1 MKPARKLKDIVRR
14 LTARDERVPPALH
27 ANTFVQPGNQWYQPM
42 LGGALTLAPFIT
54 GEAVVREA
62 LQVLERLTTDA
73 YADFVREFYRS
84 GLQKFA
90 SGWQYADINTALL
103 ALSRVLAPA
112 DYLEIG
118 VRRGRSLAMV
128 ASRAPECRIV
138 ACDLFLDNYANMENP
153 GPDFV
158 RSELARVGFGGS
170 IQFVIGDS
178 AAVLP
183 PYFEQHPDLFF
194 DLITVDGDHTE
205 RGARIDLQNV
215 LPRLKIGG
223 ALVFDDL
230 SNSAHPELERVWEVT
245 VVADRRFSTFS
256 FTDVGFGVG
265 IAVRRE

>member
-1 MKPARKLKDIVRR
+1 MKPARKLKHIVSR
-14 LTARDERVPPALH
+14 LTARDARAAPALRT
-27 ANTFVQPGNQWYQPM
+27 NTFVQPGNQWYQSM
-42 LGGALTLAPFIT
+42 LGGAQTFAPLIT
-54 GEAVVREA
+54 GGAVVREA
-62 LQVLERLTTDA
+62 LQVLERLTSDA
-73 YADFVREFYRS
+73 YSDFVCEFYRS
-84 GLQKFA
+84 GLQKF
-90 SGWQYADINTALL
+90 SDGWQYADINTALL
-103 ALSRVLAPA
+103 GLAATLAPA

-128 ASRAPECRIV
+128 ASRVPACRVV
-138 ACDLFLDNYANMENP
+138 ACDLFLENYANMENP

-158 RSELARVGFGGS
+158 RSELGRVGFGGS
-170 IQFVIGDS
+170 IEFVIGDS

-183 PYFEQHPDLFF
+183 SYFEQHPSLFF

-230 SNSAHPELERVWEVT
+230 SNSAHPELERVWKMT

-265 IAVRRE
+265 IAIRRE